1 MNIFQKIDTMKL
13 SGLILFILIAMLIT
27 CSGCIKGGR
36 TVDASTTGRTITSS
50 ELIRQPNGI
59 YKLKPVKIEPVK
71 SKPVPVEPK
80 SAIAKPAYV
89 KPESAIG
96 KPTPFEP
103 TVKEAKLSPA
113 EILIED
119 LKNVGSENNVNINLP
134 TEPEIAGP
142 CEAEPAKGSG
152 VKIDWAQLIKFYLI
166 ATMFF
171 ALMYFGFKAARKKTE
186 NMVKAERAKKTSAK
200 KTKKK
205 TAKKATKRITKKP
218 K

>member
-1 MNIFQKIDTMKL
+1 MKIFQKVDIMKL

-119 LKNVGSENNVNINLP
+119 LKNVGNENNVNVTLP

-142 CEAEPAKGSG
+142 QEGSE
-152 VKIDWAQLIKFYLI
+152 VKIDWPQLLKFYLVAI
-166 ATMFF
+166 GFL
-171 ALMYFGFKAARKKTE
+171 ALMYFGWKLARKKTE
-186 NMVKAERAKKTSAK
+186 DMIAEEKSKKKAPKKRASKKRVAKKRK
-200 KTKKK
+200 
-205 TAKKATKRITKKP
+205 
-218 K
+218 